1 MNNVYES
8 PLSSRYAS
16 KEMLYNFSSDM
27 KFSTWR
33 RLWVSLAKAE
43 MALGLP
49 ITQEQVDE
57 MDSWEGSQLNT
68 AKEILAYELT
78 KLVHGKEEAQKAQEA
93 ARALFGGSGD
103 TANMPCTKLCREDF
117 AGDEIDIL
125 TLLVK
130 CGLAPSKAEA
140 RRLVQQGGVSVDGQ
154 KVGDIAAKWTCKDCC
169 GEGVVVKKG
178 KKVYHK
184 AILEEK

>member
-57 MDSWEGSQLNT
+57 MEAHITDIDYDVARQRE
-68 AKEILAYELT
+68 KEVRHDVMAHVYT
-78 KLVHGKEEAQKAQEA
+78 FGKVAPKA
-93 ARALFGGSGD
+93 
-103 TANMPCTKLCREDF
+103 
-117 AGDEIDIL
+117 AGIIHH
-125 TLLVK
+125 
-130 CGLAPSKAEA
+130 
-140 RRLVQQGGVSVDGQ
+140 QGKSVI
-154 KVGDIAAKWTCKDCC
+154 VLPA
-169 GEGVVVKKG
+169 
-178 KKVYHK
+178 
-184 AILEEK
+184 